1 MSLGERLL
9 ELRKSK
15 HLSQEELAFK
25 LDVTRQTVSK
35 WETDQSTPDFDK
47 IMPLCELYGI
57 TSDELLTGIK
67 NKEEQSEN
75 PKEVNKKKRLGLVIS
90 IFLFFLAVAWVVLAD
105 DGLNLPDGVY
115 VPIFLLIV
123 ALGVC
128 IIVYF
133 YAGTV
138 NNKKREK
145 KEKKEE
151 KASVTKSEKV
161 FDAVKGLIAIVVLFI
176 YLGISF
182 LTGAWYITWI
192 IWPMYAV
199 VMRIVEL
206 CMLLKGDEGN
216 ND

>member
-67 NKEEQSEN
+67 NEEEQGEN
-75 PKEVNKKKRLGLVIS
+75 PKETNKKKRLGLVIS

-115 VPIFLLIV
+115 VPIFLLVV

-133 YAGTV
+133 YAGTG
-138 NNKKREK
+138 NNKK

-151 KASVTKSEKV
+151 KTYATKSEKV
-161 FDAVKGLIAIVVLFI
+161 FDAVKGLIAIAVLFI

>member
-15 HLSQEELAFK
+15 HLSQEELAYK
-25 LDVTRQTVSK
+25 LDVTRQTISK

-57 TSDELLTGIK
+57 TSDELLTGNVKEKEKEIV
-67 NKEEQSEN
+67 KEEKEN
-75 PKEVNKKKRLGLVIS
+75 NKRKRLGLVIS
-90 IFLFFLAVAWVVLAD
+90 IFLFFLAISWMVMAD
-105 DGLNLPDGVY
+105 EALKLPDGIST
-115 VPIFLLIV
+115 PIFLLIV

-128 IIVYF
+128 IIVYN
-133 YAGTV
+133 YAGTS
-138 NNKKREK
+138 KEK
-145 KEKKEE
+145 KEKEKEE
-151 KASVTKSEKV
+151 KEDINKTV
-161 FDAVKGLIAIVVLFI
+161 FDAISGAIAIIVLVI

-199 VMRIVEL
+199 TMRIIKL
-206 CMLLKGDEGN
+206 CMLLKEVDKKDE
-216 ND
+216 

>member
-15 HLSQEELAFK
+15 HLSQEELAYK
-25 LDVTRQTVSK
+25 LDVTRQTISK

-67 NKEEQSEN
+67 KEEEKVEEN
-75 PKEVNKKKRLGLVIS
+75 NDTNNKNKRLGLVIS
-90 IFLFFLAVAWVVLAD
+90 IFLFFLSIAWMVMAD
-105 DGLNLPDGVY
+105 EALKIPDGIS
-115 VPIFLLIV
+115 VPVFLLII

-128 IIVYF
+128 IIVYN
-133 YAGTV
+133 YAGTS
-138 NNKKREK
+138 K

-151 KASVTKSEKV
+151 KKEKPIQQKI
-161 FDAVKGLIAIVVLFI
+161 FDAIKGAIAIVVLFI

-182 LTGAWYITWI
+182 LTGMWYITWI
-192 IWPMYAV
+192 VWPMYAIII
-199 VMRIVEL
+199 RIVEL
-206 CMLLKGDEGN
+206 CMLLKGDDIK

>member
-15 HLSQEELAFK
+15 HLSQEELAYK
-25 LDVTRQTVSK
+25 LDVTRQTISK

-57 TSDELLTGIK
+57 TSDELLIGVKKEEEKKEAASTDATVNK
-67 NKEEQSEN
+67 NK
-75 PKEVNKKKRLGLVIS
+75 KLGLVIS
-90 IFLFFLAVAWVVLAD
+90 IFLFFLAIAWVVLAD
-105 DGLNLPDGVY
+105 EGLKIPDGVY
-115 VPIFLLIV
+115 VPIFLLII

-128 IIVYF
+128 IIIYN
-133 YAGTV
+133 YAGTG
-138 NNKKREK
+138 KKKEKEKEEK
-145 KEKKEE
+145 KEQTI
-151 KASVTKSEKV
+151 SQKV
-161 FDAVKGLIAIVVLFI
+161 FEAIKGAIAIVVLVI

-182 LTGAWYITWI
+182 LTGAWHITWI

-199 VMRIVEL
+199 VIKIVEL
-206 CMLLKGDEGN
+206 CFLLKGDDI